1 MGLLII
7 DRQAKQNLD
16 IIKIIEGCR
25 DGNQFAENMLFEKYY
40 KHMYNISKRILIN
53 PNDVEDALII
63 SFTKVFK
70 YIEKFEYR
78 GEHSLTKWVKTIV
91 INESIR
97 LLKKRDRMKFDDEIP
112 ELISDSNFDS
122 NLSEIDT
129 EQIYSII
136 ESLPAGY
143 RLVFNLFAIEGYSH
157 KEIAEAM
164 DISEGT
170 SKSNLARGRAIL
182 KEKVNKIINNDDKPK
197 SAQSL

>member
-1 MGLLII
+1 
-7 DRQAKQNLD
+7 LD

-70 YIEKFEYR
+70 YINKFENR
-78 GEHSLTKWVKTIV
+78 GEHSLTKWIKTIV

-97 LLKKRDRMKFDDEIP
+97 LLKKRDRMKIDDEIP
-112 ELISDSNFDS
+112 ELTSDSNFDS
-122 NLSEIDT
+122 NLSDIDT

-136 ESLPAGY
+136 EGLPAGC

-157 KEIAEAM
+157 KEISEILK
-164 DISEGT
+164 ISENT
-170 SKSNLARGRAIL
+170 SKSQLRKARL
-182 KEKVNKIINNDDKPK
+182 SIIKTLENIKNNERSRFRLPFQK
-197 SAQSL
+197 SSK